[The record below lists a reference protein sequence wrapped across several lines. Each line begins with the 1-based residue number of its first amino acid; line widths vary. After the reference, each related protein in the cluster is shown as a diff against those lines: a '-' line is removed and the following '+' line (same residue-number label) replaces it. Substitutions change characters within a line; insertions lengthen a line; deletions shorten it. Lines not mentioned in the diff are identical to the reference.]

1 MLFDTAVDLYWAD
14 KSRRLRGNTLEGYA
28 SAIRRHLMP
37 AWSGRELESITH
49 DEVQAW
55 VDSIPT
61 YGAAQKAYKTF
72 RQIYRWIVRKEQL
85 RIWDVTQG
93 IELPQAP
100 VARRDALTAAEE
112 RETLRGI
119 VGQPW
124 EAVVLLAAALGLRR
138 CEACGIDWSDI
149 DWRTGWVHVQRGA
162 HWVGGEVVEYRTK
175 TKLSDRWLRLPRF
188 ALARLR
194 QIRGHRRSGR
204 VRGGHPHQLRPV
216 PALTAQLSGCRVA
229 EPADLKI
236 GILVGEEGQHAVA
249 GDEDLGGRAVPGAG
263 PRGYRREVR
272 GDGGA
277 RPVWERADGVR
288 CVALVPQAGVDLHEH
303 PRADPDG
310 PHAAGGP
317 GGFLVDL
324 LGYGKLDD
332 GKCHKSQIV
341 CAVRAGPDSHPSVGF
356 DRYEAL
362 LTRRDSSSKRKRASI
377 YAQFGSSKTVCLWD
391 NAVR

>member
-1 MLFDTAVDLYWAD
+1 MLFSEAVEMYWAD
-14 KSRRLRGNTLEGYA
+14 KNKRLRGNTLEGYA

-37 AWSGRELESITH
+37 AWAGREVEGITH
-49 DEVQAW
+49 DEVQEW

-61 YGAAQKAYKTF
+61 YGAAAKAYKTF

-204 VRGGHPHQLRPV
+204 VCGGLAPHQIAGRFRR
-216 PALTAQLSGCRVA
+216 ACR
-229 EPADLKI
+229 
-236 GILVGEEGQHAVA
+236 
-249 GDEDLGGRAVPGAG
+249 GAG
-263 PRGYRREVR
+263 LPWVPMTCLRHSWATIAFEA
-272 GDGGA
+272 GA
-277 RPVWERADGVR
+277 AIEDVS
-288 CVALVPQAGVDLHEH
+288 VALGHSTVDTCIQHYLQSF
-303 PRADPDG
+303 RT
-310 PHAAGGP
+310 
-317 GGFLVDL
+317 V
-324 LGYGKLDD
+324 
-332 GKCHKSQIV
+332 V
-341 CAVRAGPDSHPSVGF
+341 RRAGAC
-356 DRYEAL
+356 YEA
-362 LTRRDSSSKRKRASI
+362 AI
-377 YAQFGSSKTVCLWD
+377 A
-391 NAVR
+391 A

>member
-1 MLFDTAVDLYWAD
+1 MLFSEAVEMYWAD
-14 KSRRLRGNTLEGYA
+14 KSKRLRGNTLEGYA

-37 AWSGRELESITH
+37 AWAGREVEGITH
-49 DEVQAW
+49 DEVQEW

-61 YGAAQKAYKTF
+61 YGAAAKAYKTF

-149 DWRTGWVHVQRGA
+149 DWRTGWVHVQRWA

-204 VRGGHPHQLRPV
+204 VRGGLAPHQIAGRFRR
-216 PALTAQLSGCRVA
+216 ACR
-229 EPADLKI
+229 
-236 GILVGEEGQHAVA
+236 
-249 GDEDLGGRAVPGAG
+249 GAG
-263 PRGYRREVR
+263 LPWVPMTCLRHSWATIALEA
-272 GDGGA
+272 GA
-277 RPVWERADGVR
+277 AIEDVS
-288 CVALVPQAGVDLHEH
+288 VALGHSTVDTCIQHYLQSF
-303 PRADPDG
+303 RT
-310 PHAAGGP
+310 
-317 GGFLVDL
+317 V
-324 LGYGKLDD
+324 
-332 GKCHKSQIV
+332 V
-341 CAVRAGPDSHPSVGF
+341 RRAGAC
-356 DRYEAL
+356 YEA
-362 LTRRDSSSKRKRASI
+362 AI
-377 YAQFGSSKTVCLWD
+377 A
-391 NAVR
+391 A